1 MASDCQKDRHMRR
14 LQKILGE
21 VSRYNAKIQSKG
33 ALRREKPSAENS
45 PPLSRDQVQF
55 ISGRATAVNLPY
67 LVCWRFSLFP
77 GLCLVKNNI
86 FDKFTC
92 QVVNR

>member
-1 MASDCQKDRHMRR
+1 
-14 LQKILGE
+14 LGE

-55 ISGRATAVNLPY
+55 ISGRATAVNL
-67 LVCWRFSLFP
+67 FP
-77 GLCLVKNNI
+77 
-86 FDKFTC
+86 
-92 QVVNR
+92 VNYHTWFVGGFG